1 MQLQYL
7 AIINALTQ
15 AASGVVEGLS
25 LSKTLQRIADMVQ
38 QLVDVHYAAVG
49 VPDDEGHGLRAF
61 ITAGIA
67 PEHARQID
75 HEPLGLGLLGEIL
88 RTDHPIRLDSIQD
101 DPRSA
106 GFCGN
111 HPHMTTFLG
120 VPIIGRN
127 NQRLGNLY
135 LSDRR
140 DGQPFDELD
149 EYMVVLFASFAAI
162 AIENAKLHQRLQAAA
177 LHGERDR
184 ISMELHDGII
194 QDIYAV
200 GMKLEIIRG
209 SAQLTSEGQ
218 TQFQAVLR
226 NLNSIIDD
234 IRHYIRDLSNANKTH
249 ATTFQ
254 QQVENLVQ
262 HFCDFSGID
271 VTLDVPDTLPAL
283 TDNQRH
289 SLSQVL
295 REALA
300 NIAKHADATSAKVR
314 IYIKGRNIYLLV
326 EDNGRGMSTDQI
338 RDPDHYG
345 LRNMEQRARRLRG
358 FLEIESEIGQGTT
371 ITLVIPLK

>member
-7 AIINALTQ
+7 AIIHALTQ
-15 AASGVVEGLS
+15 AAGGVVEGLS

-38 QLVDVHYAAVG
+38 ELVNVKYAAVG
-49 VPDDEGHGLRAF
+49 VPDEEGHGLRAF
-61 ITAGIA
+61 ITAGIM
-67 PEHARQID
+67 PEHARMID
-75 HEPLGLGLLGEIL
+75 HEPLGRGLLGEIL
-88 RTDHPIRLDSIQD
+88 RTDKPIRLDDLQQD
-101 DPRSA
+101 ARSV
-106 GFCGN
+106 GFCDH
-111 HPHMTTFLG
+111 HPHMKTFLG

-135 LSDRR
+135 LCDRK

-177 LHGERDR
+177 LRGERDR

-209 SAQLTSEGQ
+209 QAQLNSDGQ
-218 TQFQAVLR
+218 AQFQAVLR
-226 NLNSIIDD
+226 DLNHIIDD
-234 IRHYIRDLSNANKTH
+234 IRHYIRDLSNANKTQ

-262 HFCDFSGID
+262 HFRDFSGIV
-271 VTLDVPDTLPAL
+271 VTLDVPDILPAL

-289 SLSQVL
+289 SLAQIL

-300 NIAKHADATSAKVR
+300 NIAKHAKATSAKVK
-314 IYIKGRNIYLLV
+314 IYSKDGNIYLVV
-326 EDNGRGMSTDQI
+326 EDNGVGMTLNQI

-358 FLEIESEIGQGTT
+358 FLEIESEINQGTI
-371 ITLVIPLK
+371 ITLIIPLK